1 MTSEQA
7 HDLVGRLDEA
17 YPHVALSEGNVAM
30 YVEKLLPLD
39 AEIGSQA
46 VDLAIAGSEFFP
58 SLATIF
64 RCVDELRAEEK
75 RKRDEMEQR
84 ERYASEDEIER
95 LPIAEIP
102 GLPEFLARFNVGAAP
117 DKPMPFQRTE
127 IGICDDCLADR
138 KAGFSL
144 PSGVP
149 SSRPRVGFE
158 QAMSDGEHVEEE
170 QPIPPVPR
178 YLVGRVKVC
187 YEHAAMRLRVGA
199 KLEEE
204 ERS

>member
-17 YPHVALSEGNVAM
+17 YPHVALNEGNVAT

-39 AEIGSQA
+39 AEIGSRA

-64 RCVDELRAEEK
+64 KCVDELKAEEK
-75 RKRDEMEQR
+75 RKRDEEEQR

-95 LPIAEIP
+95 LPIPEIP
-102 GLPEFLARFNVGAAP
+102 GLLDFLTRLNVGGVA
-117 DKPMPFQRTE
+117 DKPMPFRRTE
-127 IGICDDCLADR
+127 IGICDDCIADR
-138 KAGFSL
+138 KAGFPL
-144 PSGVP
+144 PP
-149 SSRPRVGFE
+149 SVQASRERVSFE
-158 QAMSDGEHVEEE
+158 QAMSDEEAVEAE
-170 QPIPPVPR
+170 QPIAPVPR

-187 YEHAAMRLRVGA
+187 YEHAAMRLGVAA
-199 KLEEE
+199 KLEEKQ
-204 ERS
+204 S